1 MSTIHTRDTWR
12 SDKYRGIFEPET
24 ELLGNSGMRVRVKLT
39 ETNQRLRI
47 FCPACR

>member
-12 SDKYRGIFEPET
+12 LDKYRGIFEPET
-24 ELLGNSGMRVRVKLT
+24 ELLGNSSMRVRVTLA

-47 FCPACR
+47 LC